1 MENSEFAK
9 IFWDLALLLELNEDN
24 VFKIRAYQRA
34 AQFAENYLGSIE
46 KVHQDG
52 GIKTLQN
59 LPGIGQHI
67 AEKIEEYLKTGKVLS
82 REKLLKKFPPKFLE
96 ILSVQG
102 MGPKTAILLR
112 KKLNI
117 DSVEKLGKAA
127 KAGKLKGLPGL
138 GEKKEQ
144 NILRGIEI
152 KEKTKGRFLLS
163 EATTYAQDLAEWL
176 KKISAVEK
184 ILPAGSL
191 RRGCETVGDLDILV
205 TAKGIGTKLSAAAI
219 KIMNHFI
226 IFPEVMEVLAKGHTK
241 SSVVLTNGMQ
251 ADLRV
256 VPAKSFGAAAHYFT
270 GSKQHNIHIRQLGQK
285 KGLKVNE
292 YGIFRPQK
300 HGRKDTWKQVA
311 GATEEEMFKTFGM
324 DYIPP
329 ELRENR
335 GEWEA
340 AKKHKL
346 PTLIE
351 LKDIKGDLHIH
362 TPASDGHDSIENLA
376 ATAKKLGYEYIAITD
391 HTVSTR
397 VAGGLSAKAMLK
409 HFEKIDKINAKI
421 KGITILKGAEV
432 DILPDGSLDYPD
444 EVLKEMDVVLAA
456 IHSRFKMPEDEMTKR
471 ICKALQNKYV
481 NILTHPTGRLI
492 GERAPYALNMEKV
505 LKTAAAGGK
514 IIELN
519 ANPHRLDLTDTNC
532 IKAKELGV
540 KIVICTDA
548 HSSDGLYLMYFGVLT
563 ARRGWQEKKDII
575 NTLSL
580 KNLLKSLKS

>member
-1 MENSEFAK
+1 MENTEFAK

-24 VFKIRAYQRA
+24 PFKIRAYQRA
-34 AQFAENYLGSIE
+34 AQFIENYSGSIE
-46 KVHQDG
+46 KIYKDG
-52 GIKTLQN
+52 GIKALQK
-59 LPGIGQHI
+59 LPGIGLHI
-67 AEKIEEYLKTGKVLS
+67 AEKIEEYKKTKKVS
-82 REKLLKKFPPKFLE
+82 AREKLLKKFPPKFLAL
-96 ILSVQG
+96 LSVQG

-112 KKLNI
+112 KKLKI

-127 KAGKLKGLPGL
+127 RVGKLKGLPGL

-152 KEKTKGRFLLS
+152 KEKSKGRFLLS
-163 EATTYAQDLAEWL
+163 EAASYAQDLVEWL
-176 KKISAVEK
+176 KKISACEK

-191 RRGCETVGDLDILV
+191 RRGAETVGDLDVLV
-205 TAKGIGTKLSAAAI
+205 AAQSSAAA
-219 KIMNHFI
+219 KIMNHFVK
-226 IFPEVMEVLAKGHTK
+226 FKEVKEVLAKGETK
-241 SSVVLTNGMQ
+241 SSVVLKNGMQ

-256 VPAKSFGAAAHYFT
+256 VPSSSFGAAAHYFT

-292 YGIFRPQK
+292 YGIYK
-300 HGRKDTWKQVA
+300 GKKQIA
-311 GATEEEMFKTFGM
+311 GATEEEMFKTFGL

-346 PTLIE
+346 PKLIE

-362 TPASDGHDSIENLA
+362 SPASDGTASIEKLA
-376 ATAKKLGYEYIAITD
+376 ETAKELGYEYIAITD

-397 VAGGLSAKAMLK
+397 VAGGLTAKEMLK
-409 HFEKIDKINAKI
+409 NLEKIDKANAKI

-456 IHSRFKMPEDEMTKR
+456 IHSRFKMPETEMTKR

-481 NILTHPTGRLI
+481 DILTHPTGRLI
-492 GERAPYALNMEKV
+492 GERAAYAVNMEKV
-505 LKTAAAGGK
+505 LKIAAASGK
-514 IIELN
+514 IVELN
-519 ANPHRLDLTDTNC
+519 ANPHRLDLTDAYC

-540 KIVICTDA
+540 KIAICTDA
-548 HSSDGLYLMYFGVLT
+548 HSADNLYLMYFGVLT
-563 ARRGWQEKKDII
+563 ARRGWLEKKDVV
-575 NTLSL
+575 NTLP
-580 KNLLKSLKS
+580 LKSLFKLLPS